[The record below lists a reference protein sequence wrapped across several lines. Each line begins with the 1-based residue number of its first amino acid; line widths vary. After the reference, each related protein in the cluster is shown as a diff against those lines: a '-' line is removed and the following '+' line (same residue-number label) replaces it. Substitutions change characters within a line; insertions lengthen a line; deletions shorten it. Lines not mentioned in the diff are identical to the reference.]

1 MNWEYISGFFD
12 ADGCITL
19 TSNSSG
25 KNKTIQ
31 MSFHNNELN
40 ILKEIKNFI
49 YTELNVKGH
58 ISLKKAKKD
67 NHNDS
72 YDLKYVYQNALKV
85 ANMLNLKHPK
95 KKRKIEI
102 YNLIQEK
109 TKRNGKYSEQ
119 EKLERTNLEILFFQH
134 I

>member
-19 TSNSSG
+19 TSTHSG

-31 MSFHNNELN
+31 VSFHNNELE
-40 ILKEIKNFI
+40 ILQQIQDFI
-49 YTELNVKGH
+49 FSELNVKGH
-58 ISLKKAKKD
+58 ISLKKAKKE

-72 YDLKYVYQNALKV
+72 YDLKYVYQNGLKV
-85 ANMLNLKHPK
+85 ANMLNSKHPK

-102 YNLIQEK
+102 YNLIQNI

-119 EKLERTNLEILFFQH
+119 EILERNNLEILFFQN